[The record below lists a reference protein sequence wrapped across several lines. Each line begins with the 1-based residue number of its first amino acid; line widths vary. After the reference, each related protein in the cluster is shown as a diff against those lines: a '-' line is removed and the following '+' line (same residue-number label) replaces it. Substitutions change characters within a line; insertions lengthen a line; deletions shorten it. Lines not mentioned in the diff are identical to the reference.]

1 MALRGKDPLRASS
14 GLGVAS
20 VFRGVR
26 HLRTFAPA
34 AALAVWLAGCSSLG
48 VSDPINRLI
57 TGKAENAFAS
67 TRADPNVGDDVL
79 VGLAFSGGGTRAAAF
94 AHGVLSE
101 VDQTTVRTRTGT
113 HSLLDSVGF
122 VSGVSGGAVTAAYYG
137 LKKREALADFR
148 ERFLI
153 RNAEDGLK
161 LSVDPVSLI
170 KALGGGVN
178 DVRTLADWL
187 NKNLFDGA
195 TFADFRK
202 TPGPRVWINASDI
215 YNRTPFIY
223 GEATFISL
231 CSDLAS
237 YPIADAVAAS
247 AAVPVVF
254 TPMVIKTYPKG
265 CTDEPP
271 PWLEKAYNNP
281 NTAPMLKAFADAL
294 YSYRDGSTKYIKLLD
309 GGLVDNFGLSG
320 FTISRLSAR
329 TAHEP
334 LSPEQAVRLRRSI
347 VILVDAGRAPSGD
360 WVQKIEGPSGMEL
373 VNAAS
378 DTAVQASVRASYTAF
393 ESTMADWQRQLIAW
407 RCGLTN
413 EQRKRYGAAPNWNC
427 RDIKFFVNRVAFDQ
441 LGPERAKVLNAV
453 DTRLKLPTVEVDALI
468 AAGRDSLRANPTFRE
483 FLKGIGRA
491 TPPPAPEVDV
501 GRGAAGEPD
510 ELVYGGAIAF
520 RPR

>member
-1 MALRGKDPLRASS
+1 M
-14 GLGVAS
+14 
-20 VFRGVR
+20 
-26 HLRTFAPA
+26 
-34 AALAVWLAGCSSLG
+34 G
-48 VSDPINRLI
+48 VSDPINQPI
-57 TGKAENAFAS
+57 TGSAENAFAS
-67 TRADPNVGDDVL
+67 TRSDPTAADDVL

-94 AHGVLSE
+94 SYGVLSE
-101 VDQTTVRTRTGT
+101 VNQTTVRTRSGT

-148 ERFLI
+148 EKFLI
-153 RNAEDGLK
+153 RNAEEGLNT
-161 LSVDPVSLI
+161 SVDPISLV

-178 DVRTLADWL
+178 DVRSFANWL
-187 NKNLFDGA
+187 DKNLFEGA

-223 GEATFISL
+223 GEAAFIAL

-247 AAVPVVF
+247 AAVPIVF

-271 PWLEKAYNNP
+271 PWLQKAHNDP

-294 YSYRDGSTKYIKLLD
+294 YSYRDGSTKFIKLLD

-360 WVQKIEGPSGMEL
+360 WVQKVEGPTGMEL

-378 DTAVQASVRASYTAF
+378 DTAVQASVRSSFTAF
-393 ESTMADWQRQLIAW
+393 ERIMADWQRQIIAW
-407 RCGLTN
+407 RCGLSA
-413 EQRKRYGAAPNWNC
+413 EQRKRYGAPANWNC
-427 RDIKFFVNRVAFDQ
+427 RDIKFLVNRVAFDQ
-441 LGPERAKVLNAV
+441 LGPERAKVLNAI
-453 DTRLKLPTVEVDALI
+453 DTRLKLPVDQVDALI
-468 AAGRDSLRANPTFRE
+468 VAGRDALRASPMFRE
-483 FLKGIGRA
+483 FLKGIGRPNV
-491 TPPPAPEVDV
+491 PPPSPLPA
-501 GRGAAGEPD
+501 EPD
-510 ELVYGGAIAF
+510 EPSSTPVAVLPESPASSYAAAQ
-520 RPR
+520 

>member
-1 MALRGKDPLRASS
+1 M
-14 GLGVAS
+14 
-20 VFRGVR
+20 
-26 HLRTFAPA
+26 
-34 AALAVWLAGCSSLG
+34 G
-48 VSDPINRLI
+48 VSDPINQPI
-57 TGKAENAFAS
+57 TGSAENAFAS
-67 TRADPNVGDDVL
+67 TRSDPTAADDVL

-94 AHGVLSE
+94 SYGVLSE
-101 VDQTTVRTRTGT
+101 VNQTTVRTRSGT

-148 ERFLI
+148 EKFLI
-153 RNAEDGLK
+153 RNAEEGLNT
-161 LSVDPVSLI
+161 SVDPISLV

-178 DVRTLADWL
+178 DVRSFANWL
-187 NKNLFDGA
+187 DKNLFEGA

-223 GEATFISL
+223 GEAAFIAL

-247 AAVPVVF
+247 AAVPIVF

-271 PWLEKAYNNP
+271 PWLQKAHNDP

-294 YSYRDGSTKYIKLLD
+294 YSYRDGSTKFIKLLD

-360 WVQKIEGPSGMEL
+360 WVQKVEGPTGMEL

-378 DTAVQASVRASYTAF
+378 DTAVQASVRSSFTAF
-393 ESTMADWQRQLIAW
+393 ERIMADWQRQIIAW
-407 RCGLTN
+407 RCGLSA
-413 EQRKRYGAAPNWNC
+413 EQRKRYGAPANWNC
-427 RDIKFFVNRVAFDQ
+427 RDIKFLVNRVAFDQ
-441 LGPERAKVLNAV
+441 LGPERAKVLNAI
-453 DTRLKLPTVEVDALI
+453 DTRLKLPVDQVDALI
-468 AAGRDSLRANPTFRE
+468 VAGRDALRASPMFRE
-483 FLKGIGRA
+483 FLKGIGRP
-491 TPPPAPEVDV
+491 TPAPLP
-501 GRGAAGEPD
+501 AEPD
-510 ELVYGGAIAF
+510 EPSSTPVAVLPESPANSYAAAQ
-520 RPR
+520 